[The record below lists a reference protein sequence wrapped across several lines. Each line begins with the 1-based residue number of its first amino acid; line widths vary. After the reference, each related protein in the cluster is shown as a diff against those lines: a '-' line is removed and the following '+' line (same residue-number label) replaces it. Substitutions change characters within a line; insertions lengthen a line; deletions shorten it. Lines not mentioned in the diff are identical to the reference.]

1 MTSISEPIFANV
13 HGDPIERGQMYN
25 SVDPHPT
32 GTGEKE
38 AAWYCLQAKHKHEH
52 IAAARL
58 RELRGV
64 TVFCPRIRFR
74 RQCRNRVTWVTE
86 PLFPG
91 YLFARFELG
100 RMYRVIDCARGIRNI
115 VRFGTRYPT
124 IDEATM
130 SELEDYVGDQE
141 VKVMDY
147 QPSPGDYVKIG
158 EGPFVGLE
166 AVVVSILP
174 ARARVR
180 VLMEFLGRKIETEV
194 EPGNIL
200 EQIAQID
207 SEVKTLRQSGLRAS
221 PACR

>member
-1 MTSISEPIFANV
+1 
-13 HGDPIERGQMYN
+13 
-25 SVDPHPT
+25 
-32 GTGEKE
+32 
-38 AAWYCLQAKHKHEH
+38 
-52 IAAARL
+52 
-58 RELRGV
+58 
-64 TVFCPRIRFR
+64 
-74 RQCRNRVTWVTE
+74 
-86 PLFPG
+86 
-91 YLFARFELG
+91 
-100 RMYRVIDCARGIRNI
+100 
-115 VRFGTRYPT
+115 
-124 IDEATM
+124 M
-130 SELEDYVGDQE
+130 SELQDYVGDQE

-207 SEVKTLRQSGLRAS
+207 SEVKTLRQSGRRVS
-221 PACR
+221 SACR

>member
-1 MTSISEPIFANV
+1 MISISEPIFVDV
-13 HGDPIERGQMYN
+13 HGDPIERGQMYK
-25 SVDPHPT
+25 SVDPQHT

-74 RQCRNRVTWVTE
+74 RQSRDRVAWVTE

-91 YLFARFELG
+91 YLFACFELG
-100 RMYRVIDCARGIRNI
+100 RMYRVIDSARGIRNI

-130 SELEDYVGDQE
+130 SELRDYVGDQE

-180 VLMEFLGRKIETEV
+180 VLMDFLGRKIETEV

-207 SEVKTLRQSGLRAS
+207 SEVKTLRHSGRRAS
-221 PACR
+221 SSCR